1 MSWAFAKNCA
11 IETESTLLY
20 KLGDHVLTL
29 NKGELFAMGD
39 DMLGQCGQ
47 PDTDINTYSPFAKKK
62 NKISD

>member
-1 MSWAFAKNCA
+1 
-11 IETESTLLY
+11 
-20 KLGDHVLTL
+20 
-29 NKGELFAMGD
+29 MGD